1 MKNFKSCFFFTILAS
16 LFFFANHSKATSS
29 PNISDRKKIV
39 FLGDSLT
46 EGYGVDTSSTYTH
59 LLQER
64 FDKEQIPWLV
74 VNAGIS
80 GSTTASAKGRI
91 KWLLKDKN
99 KPAIIVIILGA
110 NDGLRGHKVESTK
123 KNLSEAIDL
132 IKKENIQVFIG
143 EIMVPPNYGKEYTE
157 SFKKIFSEISKEKKI
172 KLMPFILK
180 DVAGKPDLN
189 IADGIHP
196 NEKGHKIVS
205 EQVYT
210 FIKPF
215 LK

>member
-1 MKNFKSCFFFTILAS
+1 MRNLKNCFFFTFITLCFS
-16 LFFFANHSKATSS
+16 FSIFGQNNLPQKVDS
-29 PNISDRKKIV
+29 KKIV

-46 EGYGVDTSSTYTH
+46 EGYGVDITSTYTH

-64 FDKEQIPWLV
+64 FDKDNIHWKV

-80 GSTTASAKGRI
+80 GSTTASAKGRL

-99 KPAIIVIILGA
+99 KPSIIVIVLGA
-110 NDGLRGHKVESTK
+110 NDGLRGQKIESIKANLTEAVEMV
-123 KNLSEAIDL
+123 
-132 IKKENIQVFIG
+132 KKENIKVIIG
-143 EIMVPPNYGKEYTE
+143 EIMVPPNYGKEY
-157 SFKKIFSEISKEKKI
+157 SDNFKKIFSQISKEKSI
-172 KLMPFILK
+172 TLMPFILK

-196 NEKGHKIVS
+196 NEKGHKLVY
-205 EQVYT
+205 EQVFT

-215 LK
+215 LN

>member
-1 MKNFKSCFFFTILAS
+1 MKNFKSCFFFTILLFLFSLTVVAEKAS
-16 LFFFANHSKATSS
+16 TS
-29 PNISDRKKIV
+29 DTTDKKKII

-46 EGYGVDTSSTYTH
+46 EGYGVDTNSTYTH

-64 FDKEQIPWLV
+64 LDKEQIPWHV

-99 KPAIIVIILGA
+99 KPSIIVIILGA
-110 NDGLRGHKVESTK
+110 NDGLRGHKVEATK
-123 KNLSEAIDL
+123 NNLVEAIDL

-143 EIMVPPNYGKEYTE
+143 EVMVPPNYGKEYSD